1 MENTNA
7 AYGLVTSAMAL
18 RDDMRHGDDP
28 LLRLLS
34 FRLHRAL
41 PELLDIARVISERE
55 MENAK

>member
-1 MENTNA
+1 
-7 AYGLVTSAMAL
+7 MAL